1 MRKLLGIAIIFL
13 FALVI
18 ILPSLIIKGLGSL
31 RGPVE
36 VETQE
41 RVVRLW
47 DQARGEVIVLP
58 LETYVA
64 GVVAGEM
71 PAEFEL
77 EALKAQA
84 VAARTYTLKKIEEA
98 RAKPDSKHP
107 QADLCTDPSHCQAWV
122 PEGVL
127 RQKYGFWRGLRYE
140 KKIRQAVEATR
151 GLVLTYQGEL
161 IVPVYH
167 SNSGG
172 RTESAAAVWGYDIPY
187 LQSVPSPWDREA
199 PRFRNTVT
207 FTLAEL
213 DQKLGVNLSVVP
225 AAALI
230 PPKGQAIK
238 VEEYTPTGRIKT
250 IKIGNK
256 TFKGTE
262 LRQLLGL
269 SSTDFTWQVQGDRIT
284 FISVGNGH
292 GVGLSQY
299 GANGMAKEGKNFL
312 DILYHYYRG
321 VKVEKR

>member
-1 MRKLLGIAIIFL
+1 MRKFLGIFL
-13 FALVI
+13 ILLFSAVI
-18 ILPSLIIKGLGSL
+18 ILPSLIIEGISFW
-31 RGPVE
+31 RSPVE
-36 VETQE
+36 VKTQE
-41 RVVRLW
+41 RVVRVY
-47 DQARGEVIVLP
+47 DHIRGEILAFP
-58 LETYVA
+58 LEEYVA
-64 GVVAGEM
+64 GVVLAEM

-98 RAKPDSKHP
+98 RTKPDEKHP
-107 QADLCTDPSHCQAWV
+107 NADLCTDANHCQAWA
-122 PEGVL
+122 PEQTL
-127 RQKYGFWRGLRYE
+127 RQRYGLWRGLRYQ
-140 KKIRQAVEATR
+140 KKIRQAVEATS
-151 GLVLTYQGEL
+151 GLVLTYQGQL

-187 LQSVPSPWDREA
+187 LQSVLSPWDREA

-207 FTLAEL
+207 WTLAEM
-213 DQKLGVNLSVVP
+213 DQKLGVNLSAVP
-225 AAALI
+225 VAALT

-256 TFKGTE
+256 TFKATD
-262 LRQLLGL
+262 LRKLLNI

-292 GVGLSQY
+292 AVGMSQY
-299 GANGMAKEGKNFL
+299 GANGMAKEGKNFM

-321 VKVEKR
+321 VKLEKR

>member
-1 MRKLLGIAIIFL
+1 MRKFLGVALILL

-18 ILPSLIIKGLGSL
+18 ILPSLIIQGLGRL
-31 RGPVE
+31 RSPVE

-41 RVVRLW
+41 RVVRLL
-47 DQARGEVIVLP
+47 DHTRGEVIALP

-71 PAEFEL
+71 PAEFEM

-98 RAKPDSKHP
+98 RAKPDPKHP
-107 QADLCTDPSHCQAWV
+107 QADLCTDPTHCQAWV
-122 PEGVL
+122 PQGAL
-127 RQKYGFWRGLRYE
+127 RQRYGFWQGLRYE
-140 KKIRQAVEATR
+140 RKILQAVDATQ

-161 IVPVYH
+161 IIPVYH

-172 RTESAAAVWGYDIPY
+172 RTESAEAVWGYDIPY
-187 LQSVPSPWDREA
+187 LRSVLSPWDRES

-213 DQKLGVNLSVVP
+213 DQKLGVNLSAVP
-225 AAALI
+225 AAALT
-230 PPKGQAIK
+230 PPRGQAIK
-238 VEEYTPTGRIKT
+238 VEEYTPTGRVKT
-250 IKIGNK
+250 IRIGDK

-269 SSTDFTWQVQGDRIT
+269 SSTDFTWQVEGDRIT